1 MFVALVK
8 AKTANRKI
16 RGEHD
21 EGEKKVADSFK
32 VSTFGHFVFFLFL
45 SLMKKRSKT
54 DSPLAESAFHEARSG
69 R

>member
-21 EGEKKVADSFK
+21 EGEKK
-32 VSTFGHFVFFLFL
+32 G
-45 SLMKKRSKT
+45 
-54 DSPLAESAFHEARSG
+54 G
-69 R
+69 RLI

>member
-21 EGEKKVADSFK
+21 EGEKRWPTHLKFRLLGIL
-32 VSTFGHFVFFLFL
+32 FFFLV
-45 SLMKKRSKT
+45 
-54 DSPLAESAFHEARSG
+54 PLFNEEKIED
-69 R
+69 

>member
-32 VSTFGHFVFFLFL
+32 VSTFGHFVFFLV
-45 SLMKKRSKT
+45 
-54 DSPLAESAFHEARSG
+54 PLFNEEKIED
-69 R
+69 